1 LEKWSPFIGF
11 WYYLPLELIRKELI
25 SKDIIMF
32 VRSCISPAVNSIFAF
47 RAMSTITARAIVY
60 NNYGEPKDEIKSH
73 SYEIDID
80 NLNPNDVVVQSI
92 ACPINPSDINQIQGV
107 YPSRPPISADSLPNL
122 SKPSA
127 VTGNEGLFKVIA
139 KGSDVKNL
147 DNGDWCIPSGV
158 NFGTW
163 CTHKLANDNEFIKI
177 PKTISVSQAA
187 TIAVNP
193 SSAYQM
199 LTYYEKLQP
208 GDWFIQNGANS
219 QVGRAAIQIAKKLGI
234 NSINI
239 VRNRDNIDELVKDLK
254 SIGATQ
260 VITEDDNN
268 SKDFGKTIKSWLNGK
283 EIKLGLNCI
292 GGPSVTGL
300 ARKLGHDATLL
311 TYGAMSMKPVS
322 LPTSL
327 FIFKNLTA
335 KGFWITGNLKR
346 NPDSRKE
353 TLDAVIE
360 MMEGGDLAESHYNE
374 TKVDISKLNDDKLLD
389 IFLTGLANTKNGKQL
404 IVFE

>member
-1 LEKWSPFIGF
+1 
-11 WYYLPLELIRKELI
+11 
-25 SKDIIMF
+25 MF
-32 VRSCISPAVNSIFAF
+32 VRSYFAPSSRSLNSF
-47 RAMSTITARAIVY
+47 RAMSTISARAIVY
-60 NNYGEPKDEIKSH
+60 QSYGEPKDELKCQ
-73 SYEIDID
+73 SYNIDLEK
-80 NLNPNDVVVQSI
+80 LNPDDIVVQSI

-107 YPSRPPISADSLPNL
+107 YPSRPPISMDSLPNL
-122 SKPSA
+122 STPSA
-127 VTGNEGLFKVIA
+127 VTGNEGLFKIIA
-139 KGSDVKNL
+139 VGSNVSNFEK
-147 DNGDWCIPSGV
+147 GDWCIPSGV

-163 CTHKLANDNEFIKI
+163 CTHKLGKDKDFIKM
-177 PKTISVSQAA
+177 PKTISINQAA
-187 TIAVNP
+187 TAAVNP

-208 GDWFIQNGANS
+208 GEWFIQNGANS

-234 NSINI
+234 NSLNI
-239 VRNRDNIDELVKDLK
+239 VRNREDIDTLVKDLE
-254 SIGATQ
+254 SIGATK

-268 SKDFGKTIKSWLNGK
+268 SKEFGKTIKSWLNGK

-335 KGFWITGNLKR
+335 KGFWVTGNIKR
-346 NPDSRKE
+346 IPNSRKE
-353 TLDAVIE
+353 TLDAVIK
-360 MMEGGDLAESHYNE
+360 MMEDGDLVEPKYNE
-374 TKVDISKLNDDKLLD
+374 TKIDGSKISSDEFLKIFVDSVANSKK
-389 IFLTGLANTKNGKQL
+389 GKQL
-404 IVFE
+404 IIFE